1 MKKMGVTLIII
12 ASLLWT
18 LFFITSLFI
27 FDAPELGFIISA
39 VIIGIVGAIFIL
51 IDVGRDRYQEYKE
64 EKRNDDYRKY

>member
-18 LFFITSLFI
+18 LFFITSLFV
-27 FDAPELGFIISA
+27 FDAPEFGLIMSA

-51 IDVGRDRYQEYKE
+51 IGVGRDRYQESKE